1 MGKIKRNNLN
11 DDEKR
16 MTVYAIE
23 FLMEHEKFLNCKDI
37 EVLSQAKEIL
47 Q

>member
-1 MGKIKRNNLN
+1 MEKIKRKSLN

-23 FLMEHEKFLNCKDI
+23 FLMEHEKFLNHKDI
-37 EVLSQAKEIL
+37 EVLSQAREIL